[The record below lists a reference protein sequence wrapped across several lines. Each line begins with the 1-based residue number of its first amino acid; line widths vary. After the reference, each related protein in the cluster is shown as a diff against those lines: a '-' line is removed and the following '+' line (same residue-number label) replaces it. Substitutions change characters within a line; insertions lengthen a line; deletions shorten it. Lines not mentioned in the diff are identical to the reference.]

1 MAARL
6 QTLPP
11 PPRREPPCSA
21 NNGAVHDTA
30 ERTASQPGRSFYGLL
45 YVVALA
51 VYAAVAWPHTHP
63 PYMDS
68 FYYVDIARNL
78 AHGQGLTENMVW
90 NYLSGTPPLRHPSS
104 TYWLPGMS
112 LLLAPLWAL
121 GAGYRGAALLTC
133 ALAALCVVLSAR
145 AASAMLGT
153 RRHALTAA
161 GLTLF
166 NGLWF
171 HDWTS
176 PDAFVLFAALATVTF
191 LLAGK
196 GMHGDCGAMALAGLT
211 AGLAALT
218 RQEGLLLFAAVLI
231 AVPTVR
237 GAWRPLWP
245 AGILG
250 AVALFLLV
258 QAPWWLHNL
267 AASGQPLGTGSSK
280 ALWMHSYDSFYALHT
295 AGLTLRNYLAWGM
308 SQILHAKLE
317 AGLFTLAI
325 WAGQWLAVLVPPL
338 VLGMWRLRRSP
349 DCRTFMIYWAMLALA
364 MPLLFTATLEHG
376 TLQHAT
382 GALVPFAAVC
392 IAAGIDVIGRALSR
406 GRAQI
411 GARLARDVGMIAISI
426 AAVTS
431 LGMAW
436 RTFPARGDEY
446 TLDVRVVAWLHAHNP
461 AGVPV
466 MVLDPPAF
474 SYIDDAPYVVA
485 PSDSLDAA
493 REVAV
498 RYGVRYWALDPI
510 HAGVQD
516 PVYTGR
522 VQPGWLRQVADI
534 AGVRIFAFR
543 RIPQGRDRGSAQR
556 LQLPDP
562 PNGHADRYK
571 AVLTRRKGYY

>member
-1 MAARL
+1 MAAQL

-11 PPRREPPCSA
+11 PRGEPSRPA
-21 NNGAVHDTA
+21 NTGSGHGAADQP
-30 ERTASQPGRSFYGLL
+30 ASRPGRAFYGFLYLL
-45 YVVALA
+45 ALA

-121 GAGYRGAALLTC
+121 GTGYRGAALLTC

-145 AASAMLGT
+145 AASAMLGS

-196 GMHGDCGAMALAGLT
+196 GVQGDRRSFALAGLA

-218 RQEGLLLFAAVLI
+218 RQEGLLVFAAILI
-231 AVPTVR
+231 AVPTIR
-237 GAWRPLWP
+237 GAWRRLWP
-245 AGILG
+245 GGIVG
-250 AVALFLLV
+250 AIALFLLV
-258 QAPWWLHNL
+258 QAPWWLHNVTAL
-267 AASGQPLGTGSSK
+267 GQPLGTGGSK
-280 ALWMHSYDSFYALHT
+280 ALWMRSYDSFYALHT
-295 AGLTLRNYLAWGM
+295 EGLTLRNYLAWGA
-308 SQILHAKLE
+308 SQILQAKLD
-317 AGLFTLAI
+317 AALFTLAI
-325 WAGQWLAVLVPPL
+325 WAAQWLAVLVLPL
-338 VLGMWRLRRSP
+338 ALGLWRLRHRP
-349 DCRTFMIYWAMLALA
+349 DCRAFMIYWAMLALV

-382 GALVPFAAVC
+382 GALVPLAAVC
-392 IAAGIDVIGRALSR
+392 IGAGIDVIGRAVAR
-406 GRAQI
+406 GRVKI
-411 GARLARDVGMIAISI
+411 GGRLARDVSMIASSI
-426 AAVTS
+426 AVVAS

-446 TLDVRVVAWLHAHNP
+446 THDVRVVAWLHVHNP

-493 REVAV
+493 REVAY

-516 PVYTGR
+516 PLYAGR
-522 VQPGWLRQVADI
+522 LRPSWLQPVADI
-534 AGVRIFAFR
+534 EGVRIFAIR
-543 RIPQGRDRGSAQR
+543 RIPKAEIEGASTGAIRRGPQTGTPAPRQSGR
-556 LQLPDP
+556 
-562 PNGHADRYK
+562 H
-571 AVLTRRKGYY
+571 